1 MAKNNALIRK
11 MPAVETLGCT
21 TVICSDKTGTLTKGE
36 MTVRRIFSG
45 GKILEVTGVGY
56 APIGEFKGSE
66 SIDISRGTSLH
77 MFLKSGV
84 LCNDSDLYE
93 NEEKKW
99 LIKGDPTEGSLVVA
113 AAKAGMHISETRLKN
128 PRVEELPFSSE
139 RKRMTTVHQ
148 MEDGKRIACMKGA
161 PEVLI
166 NRCSHILEDNGIRV
180 YRNRQSADIES
191 KRGNGP
197 ECIEGAWSSL

>member
-1 MAKNNALIRK
+1 
-11 MPAVETLGCT
+11 
-21 TVICSDKTGTLTKGE
+21 
-36 MTVRRIFSG
+36 
-45 GKILEVTGVGY
+45 
-56 APIGEFKGSE
+56 
-66 SIDISRGTSLH
+66 

-99 LIKGDPTEGSLVVA
+99 LIKGDPTEGSLIVA

-128 PRVEELPFSSE
+128 PRMEELPFSSE

-148 MEDGKRIACMKGA
+148 MEDGKTIACMKGA

-166 NRCSHILEDNGIRV
+166 DKCSHILEDSGIRAFTEKDKEQIMRV
-180 YRNRQSADIES
+180 NEEMAQR
-191 KRGNGP
+191 
-197 ECIEGAWSSL
+197 CLEGAWSCV